1 MKILAQILLSNLSHL
16 CLQVENNSDLVFNV
30 LPVGWWM
37 IWYFSFKHNR
47 HFLVDGLNSLPR
59 SMELYFMVKFLFW
72 STSFQS
78 CGFSLSCFRNC
89 WDLIKHTFL
98 WPYLAP
104 RNMIIGSLCHYLHID
119 GFVCA
124 STCPLPLGANTWL
137 EAFVILIG
145 KVVSRNRILGNRI
158 LCLLIQNL

>member
-1 MKILAQILLSNLSHL
+1 MYEYLSRHRRYKGISIFWKYIATTCHDHGCTVRVTHSVVIVLEVW
-16 CLQVENNSDLVFNV
+16 LQTQSY
-30 LPVGWWM
+30 GWL
-37 IWYFSFKHNR
+37 I
-47 HFLVDGLNSLPR
+47 VSLPY
-59 SMELYFMVKFLFW
+59 SILKE
-72 STSFQS
+72 STITWLSIMW
-78 CGFSLSCFRNC
+78 FSLSCFQNC

-145 KVVSRNRILGNRI
+145 KVVSRNRIL
-158 LCLLIQNL
+158 CLLIQNL